1 MTQFIDWISQLF
13 YFRHLMKKKMIFMHI
28 NTKYILIDILP
39 LVMKSKSICVL
50 LKLLYCI
57 FSSICFIAKQ
67 IIVDICNK
75 GTCSLIKFHRTSI
88 KISLV
93 SVVVW
98 WTFITKQVKVCVVY
112 IYKQYTL
119 NHLWMIRVQRE
130 YKKGLVFAC
139 RL

>member
-13 YFRHLMKKKMIFMHI
+13 YFRHLMKKMIFMHI

-57 FSSICFIAKQ
+57 FSSIFFIAKQ

-119 NHLWMIRVQRE
+119 NHLWMVRVQRE

>member
-1 MTQFIDWISQLF
+1 MTEFHNFFTSDIWW
-13 YFRHLMKKKMIFMHI
+13 KKMIFMHI

-98 WTFITKQVKVCVVY
+98 WTFITKQVNVCVVY